1 MERVNTANRAEEMA
15 RRAGVETLIPVNG
28 AETTTAP
35 RILQNEQLHR
45 RAVFRPSV
53 SSTVNFTA
61 PQ

>member
-1 MERVNTANRAEEMA
+1 MSAPCV
-15 RRAGVETLIPVNG
+15 TLMPVKG

-53 SSTVNFTA
+53 SSIVNFTA